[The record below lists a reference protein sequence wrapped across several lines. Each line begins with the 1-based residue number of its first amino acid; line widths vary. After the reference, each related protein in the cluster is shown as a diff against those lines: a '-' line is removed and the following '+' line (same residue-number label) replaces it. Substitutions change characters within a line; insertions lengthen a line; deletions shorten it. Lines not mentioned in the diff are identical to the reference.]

1 MKTNTAILVA
11 SLLAGGAAAAQT
23 PPAAPA
29 PAPAAQTRTATPQP
43 APAPTR
49 TPSAAPAAKPQGAPP
64 QAAARPGEIETAP
77 IRCWWRT
84 DRAEIRIGERFG
96 VTLTCGVIE
105 TRALKVAAGTNQLDP
120 GAVQLTP
127 FEVVAGT
134 RREDIVAPPWRYFQ
148 YDYSVRLLSEGF
160 FGQDIAIPSLKV
172 TYNIQAAAGNGAQG
186 RDQTYVLP
194 ALPVRVAMLVPKEA
208 SDIRD
213 SSNDGFA
220 AIAMRRARATNATV
234 AGGILFAVAG
244 VLVVFAVVRALGG
257 FKQRKPGAVKPV
269 SPVMALHG
277 CLGELGRV
285 KSDVARDGWS
295 PTLARRALAAL
306 RAAGTVGLGRPLAQ
320 APVAREVGEREGQ
333 LKLRHGL
340 LRPRW
345 TVVSGAITPQ
355 SLGRALAD
363 RSAGVSARA
372 QLALGRIRSGLQ
384 TLGSPVYGRSGELD
398 TIALDAALSEATDA
412 VRELRWRSAWPAIG
426 AAGARPS
433 TAALRTPSM
442 SGERL

>member
-1 MKTNTAILVA
+1 MKSNTAILIA
-11 SLLAGGAAAAQT
+11 SLLAGVPAAAQT

-29 PAPAAQTRTATPQP
+29 PSSTPARTAAPQP
-43 APAPTR
+43 APAPAR
-49 TPSAAPAAKPQGAPP
+49 TPSAAPAAKPQTAPP
-64 QAAARPGEIETAP
+64 QPAARPGEIETAP

-84 DRAEIRIGERFG
+84 DRAEIRIGERFA

-105 TRALKVAAGTNQLDP
+105 TRALKVVAGTNQLDP

-148 YDYSVRLLSEGF
+148 FDYSVRLLSEGF
-160 FGQDIAIPSLKV
+160 FGQDIAIPSLNV

-194 ALPVRVAMLVPKEA
+194 PLPVRVAMLVPKDA

-220 AIAMRRARATNATV
+220 AIATRRARATNATV
-234 AGGILFAVAG
+234 AGGILFAVAA
-244 VLVVFAVVRALGG
+244 VLLLFGAVRALGG
-257 FKQRKPGAVKPV
+257 FKQRKPGSMKPI
-269 SPVMALHG
+269 SPVMVLHG
-277 CLGELGRV
+277 CLRELGRV
-285 KSDVARDGWS
+285 KSDVTRDGWS
-295 PTLARRALAAL
+295 PALARRALAPL
-306 RAAGTVGLGRPLAQ
+306 RAAGTVGLGRQLAQ
-320 APVAREVGEREGQ
+320 EPVASTTNERDGQ
-333 LKLRHGL
+333 LKLRYGV

-345 TVVSGAITPQ
+345 TVVSGAVTPQ
-355 SLGRALAD
+355 TVDRALAV
-363 RSAGVSARA
+363 RSSGLSARA
-372 QLALGRIRSGLQ
+372 RAALERIRGGLQ
-384 TLGSPVYGRSGELD
+384 TFGPAGYGRGGELD

-412 VRELRWRSAWPAIG
+412 VRELRWRSAWPAMG
-426 AAGARPS
+426 AGGTRPATAG
-433 TAALRTPSM
+433 LRTPSM